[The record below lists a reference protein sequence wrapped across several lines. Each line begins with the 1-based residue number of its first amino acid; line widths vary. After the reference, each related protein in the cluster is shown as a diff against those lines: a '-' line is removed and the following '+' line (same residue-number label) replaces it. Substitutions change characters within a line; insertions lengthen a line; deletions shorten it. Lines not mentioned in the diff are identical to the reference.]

1 MREDAGEF
9 VIPNH
14 CDPTEAVSDGYVI
27 RLRLDDKD
35 GRGLVAS
42 RIDLRLLV
50 ESKDDAVSVR
60 LPGRR
65 DAARIRLALSAGEV
79 AR

>member
-9 VIPNH
+9 VIPH
-14 CDPTEAVSDGYVI
+14 HSDPTEAVSGGDPI
-27 RLRLDDKD
+27 WLRLEDKD
-35 GRGLVAS
+35 RRGLAAS
-42 RIDLRLLV
+42 RIDLRSLV
-50 ESKDDAVSVR
+50 ESKDDAVRVR

-65 DAARIRLALSAGEV
+65 EAARIRLALSAGAV

>member
-9 VIPNH
+9 VISNH
-14 CDPTEAVSDGYVI
+14 CDPTEAVSGGDVI
-27 RLRLDDKD
+27 RLRLEDKD

-42 RIDLRLLV
+42 RIDLRSLV
-50 ESKDDAVSVR
+50 ESKDDAVRVR

-65 DAARIRLALSAGEV
+65 ETARIRLALSAGAV